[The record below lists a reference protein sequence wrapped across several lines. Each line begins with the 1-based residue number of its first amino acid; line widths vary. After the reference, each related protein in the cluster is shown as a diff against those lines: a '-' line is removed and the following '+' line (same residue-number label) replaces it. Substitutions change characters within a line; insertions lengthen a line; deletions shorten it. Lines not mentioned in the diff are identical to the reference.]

1 MFMNLISA
9 TVVYLVATMS
19 PDATGNGALYVW
31 TNPTFNSVEECQA
44 FANADPM
51 TNVYMHLYE
60 QFGSTVYP
68 TGVWCV
74 EEPALNQYM
83 ESYVAPEKTGSNI

>member
-1 MFMNLISA
+1 MLNFISA

-31 TNPTFNSVEECQA
+31 TTPTFNSIEQCQQ

-51 TNVYMHLYE
+51 TNVYRHLYE
-60 QFGSTVYP
+60 QFGSQQYP

-74 EEPALNQYM
+74 EEEALKKYM
-83 ESYVAPEKTGSNI
+83 DSVNVPKKTGSNI